1 MRSAQL
7 FRDLRGSAPSWNPRL
22 GDGRALLLGEII
34 ARDGSRFDLQ
44 LKGSGRT
51 PYSRGGDGR
60 SPLGPVLREYIVSEA
75 MHALGIP
82 TTRSLMAATT
92 GETVV
97 RDKALPGA
105 VLVRVA
111 SSHIRIGTFE
121 YFANRGDTEA
131 LQLLLEQVINRHH
144 PDARDA
150 DNPALEVLRSTI
162 AKQARLVARWQLI
175 GFIHGVMNTDNM
187 LLSGQT
193 IDYGPCA
200 FMDEFD
206 PATVFSSIDHG
217 GRYAYANQPR
227 IAHGQDRYLRWARI
241 WRLVRC

>member
-1 MRSAQL
+1 
-7 FRDLRGSAPSWNPRL
+7 
-22 GDGRALLLGEII
+22 
-34 ARDGSRFDLQ
+34 
-44 LKGSGRT
+44 
-51 PYSRGGDGR
+51 
-60 SPLGPVLREYIVSEA
+60 